1 MKEDFKSISSDFLI
15 LGKVQ
20 DENESAARLESALY
34 SAGRPLSIEELIRA
48 SGTESRLKT
57 LNLLEKLMH
66 KAKTAF
72 RAIEIVTLPDGSYVF
87 QLKPEYSSSI
97 GRRYASKPI
106 LPKATQKTLSYIA
119 YEQPISSKQLVEARG
134 TGVYSHLKELAQLDF
149 IEHQNVGR
157 LKVYSTTE
165 KFKKYF
171 GVQGDADTLRQ
182 KLFKKVRTRNS
193 AKTITPA
200 QNLS

>member
-1 MKEDFKSISSDFLI
+1 MKEDFKLISKKFLI
-15 LGKVQ
+15 LVKID
-20 DENESAARLESALY
+20 DENESTARLESALY

-48 SGTESRLKT
+48 SGTESRTKT
-57 LNLLEKLMH
+57 LNLIERLMH

-72 RAIEIVTLPDGSYVF
+72 KAIEIVTLPDGSYVF

-97 GRRYASKPI
+97 GRRYASRPI

-119 YEQPISSKQLVEARG
+119 YEQPISSKQLVEVRG
-134 TGVYSHLKELAQLDF
+134 TGVYSHLKELGQLDF

-157 LKVYSTTE
+157 LKVYITTE

-171 GVQGDADTLRQ
+171 GIQGDADTLRQ
-182 KLFKKVRTRNS
+182 KLFKKIR
-193 AKTITPA
+193 AKNTNKIITS
-200 QNLS
+200 NTS

>member
-1 MKEDFKSISSDFLI
+1 MINGCVKVHFKSISRLFLI
-15 LGKVQ
+15 LVKLE
-20 DENESAARLESALY
+20 DEGESTARLESALY

-48 SGTESRLKT
+48 SGTESRTKT
-57 LNLLEKLMH
+57 LNLVEKLMH
-66 KAKTAF
+66 KAKTVF
-72 RAIEIVTLPDGSYVF
+72 KAIEIVILPDGSYVF

-106 LPKATQKTLSYIA
+106 LARATQKTLSYIA
-119 YEQPISSKQLVEARG
+119 YEQPISSKQLVEVRG

-171 GVQGDADTLRQ
+171 GIQGDDDTLRQ

-193 AKTITPA
+193 TR
-200 QNLS
+200 

>member
-1 MKEDFKSISSDFLI
+1 MKEDFKLISKKFLI
-15 LGKVQ
+15 LVKID
-20 DENESAARLESALY
+20 DENESTARLESALY

-48 SGTESRLKT
+48 SGTESRTKT
-57 LNLLEKLMH
+57 LNLIERLMH

-72 RAIEIVTLPDGSYVF
+72 KAIEIVTLPDGSYVF

-97 GRRYASKPI
+97 GRRYASRPI

-119 YEQPISSKQLVEARG
+119 YEQPISSKQLVEVRG
-134 TGVYSHLKELAQLDF
+134 TGVYSHLKELGQLDF

-157 LKVYSTTE
+157 LKVYNTTE

-171 GVQGDADTLRQ
+171 GIQGDADTLRQ
-182 KLFKKVRTRNS
+182 KLFKKIRPKNTN
-193 AKTITPA
+193 KIITS
-200 QNLS
+200 NTS